1 MTTEPPTSEL
11 IAEGAP
17 VVLRDGSRIRV
28 RQGHRSDRDLLLRGF
43 ARLSA
48 GSRYRRFLMATPQL
62 SDEMVRY
69 LTEIDHHNHEAI
81 GAFDEQTGEGVGVAR
96 FVRKAERPDVAEVA
110 VTVVDEWQGRGVAT
124 VLLEV
129 LAGRARA
136 EGITSF
142 TGLVL
147 ASNREMIELLETLG
161 PVRVI
166 DRQAGTVEVEMPL
179 HAEGLAPAL
188 RKLLRV
194 VATATGSRPG
204 TPEPAASRSAQ
215 SADGESSSSRR

>member
-1 MTTEPPTSEL
+1 MASEPPTSEL
-11 IAEGAP
+11 IAEGAL

-28 RQGHRSDRDLLLRGF
+28 RQGHRSDRELLLRGF
-43 ARLSA
+43 ERLSA

-69 LTEIDHHNHEAI
+69 LTEIDHHDHEAI
-81 GAFDEQTGEGVGVAR
+81 AAFDELTGEGVGVAR
-96 FVRKAERPDVAEVA
+96 FVRKSDRPDVAEVA

-129 LAGRARA
+129 LTGRARA

-142 TGLVL
+142 TGLLL
-147 ASNREMIELLETLG
+147 ASNREMMELLESLG
-161 PVRVI
+161 PVRTL

-179 HAEGLAPAL
+179 HDAGLSPSL

-194 VATATGSRPG
+194 VATVTGTRPPPAT
-204 TPEPAASRSAQ
+204 EPA
-215 SADGESSSSRR
+215 D

>member
-1 MTTEPPTSEL
+1 MASEPPTSEL
-11 IAEGAP
+11 IAEGAL

-28 RQGHRSDRDLLLRGF
+28 RQGHRSDRELLLRGF
-43 ARLSA
+43 ERLSP

-69 LTEIDHHNHEAI
+69 LTEIDHHDHEAI
-81 GAFDEQTGEGVGVAR
+81 AAFDELTGEGVGVAR
-96 FVRKAERPDVAEVA
+96 FVRKSDRPDVAEVA

-129 LAGRARA
+129 LSGRARA
-136 EGITSF
+136 EGVTSF
-142 TGLVL
+142 TGLLL
-147 ASNREMIELLETLG
+147 ASNREMMELLESLG
-161 PVRVI
+161 PVRTL

-179 HAEGLAPAL
+179 HDAGLSPAL

-194 VATATGSRPG
+194 VATVTGTRPPPAT
-204 TPEPAASRSAQ
+204 EPAA
-215 SADGESSSSRR
+215 D